1 MDGVV
6 SPKGAYQDA
15 TEIQERIDMLNLG
28 NLMDIDGQG
37 GANALTD
44 GMLSL
49 RYLFGITGDTLL
61 DGVISSD
68 AVRNNPDEIEKY
80 LQALMN

>member
-1 MDGVV
+1 MEWF
-6 SPKGAYQDA
+6 AFQDA

-37 GANALTD
+37 GANALRD

-49 RYLFGITGDTLL
+49 RYLFGITGETLI

-80 LQALMN
+80 LKALMN